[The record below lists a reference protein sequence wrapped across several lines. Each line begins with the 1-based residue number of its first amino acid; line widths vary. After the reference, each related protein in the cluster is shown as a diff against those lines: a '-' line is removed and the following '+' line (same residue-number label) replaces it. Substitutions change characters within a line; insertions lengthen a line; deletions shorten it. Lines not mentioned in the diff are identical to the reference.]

1 MIKRIVK
8 MTFHPDKV
16 NDFIIIFKTNHTKI
30 ASFEGCKHVEL
41 LQQDNLFFTFSIW
54 ESEGHLDAYRQSALF
69 ANVWGQTKVL
79 FSEKPEAWTT
89 QQLSF

>member
-8 MTFHPDKV
+8 MTFRPDKV
-16 NDFIIIFKTNHTKI
+16 NDFIIIFKTNHIKI

-54 ESEGHLDAYRQSALF
+54 ESEEHLDAYRQSELF
-69 ANVWGQTKVL
+69 ATVWEQTKVL